1 MKTPLHSSVLIKPL
15 LSLILFGSFSAYAQ
29 KSESATEK
37 SGFVKREVTIWSD
50 GTRMYGDLYEPKN
63 LREGQ
68 KLPAVV
74 FVNGTGGTK
83 GKLPTRIAP
92 GFVERGFVFLAFDYR
107 GWGKSESKL
116 MMPEIMPEPNAEGL
130 VEVKARAIRWQMDF
144 PDQVMDIRS
153 AISFLEGEKSVDPRR
168 IGLYGTSYGGG
179 LVVWT
184 AAHEPRV
191 RAIVAQVPGMGVFK
205 YRESWIRKAHQQ
217 MIRQARGETE
227 PVPFKEGAP
236 GGKMSAYSHM
246 RHNHGKNIGYNPI
259 DAADRL
265 KVPTLIIDAEKE
277 ELMDIRE
284 NGGKVAQILRF
295 RGVKMD
301 YRILKGISHY
311 GVYREKF
318 QECMDLATDWLS
330 KNM

>member
-1 MKTPLHSSVLIKPL
+1 MKRKQMKLLMQCMILIGSMLLKPWTL
-15 LSLILFGSFSAYAQ
+15 AQ
-29 KSESATEK
+29 DKETQNFTK
-37 SGFVKREVTIWSD
+37 KEVTIWSD
-50 GTRMYGDLYEPKN
+50 GTRMYGDLYTPKN
-63 LREGQ
+63 LAKEKR
-68 KLPAVV
+68 LPAVV

-92 GFVERGFVFLAFDYR
+92 SFVEKGFVFLAFDYR

-116 MMPEIMPEPNAEGL
+116 LMTDKMPPVNKTGL
-130 VEVKARAIRWQMDF
+130 VDVKAHPIRWQMDF
-144 PDQVMDIRS
+144 PDQVMDIRC
-153 AISFLEGEKSVDPRR
+153 AISFLEGEDSVDSGR

-179 LVVWT
+179 LVIWT

-191 RAIVAQVPGMGVFK
+191 RCVVSQVPGMGVFK
-205 YRESWIRKAHQQ
+205 YRDTWIRKAHQQ

-227 PVPFKEGAP
+227 PVPYKDGAP
-236 GGKMSAYSHM
+236 GGKMSPYSHM
-246 RHNHGKNIGYNPI
+246 RHNHAKNIGYNPI

-284 NGGKVAQILRF
+284 NGGKVAKILQF
-295 RGVKMD
+295 RGVKTE
-301 YRILKGISHY
+301 YKVLKGISHY

-318 QECMDLATDWLS
+318 GECMNLATNWFAS
-330 KNM
+330 NM

>member
-1 MKTPLHSSVLIKPL
+1 MKRTQITGLVQGIILAVS
-15 LSLILFGSFSAYAQ
+15 LSLNLITKGQDKKEISFI
-29 KSESATEK
+29 KK
-37 SGFVKREVTIWSD
+37 EVTIWSD
-50 GTRMYGDLYEPKN
+50 GTRMYGDLYTPKN
-63 LREGQ
+63 IKKDQ

-92 GFVERGFVFLAFDYR
+92 SFVEKGFVFLAFDYR

-116 MMPEIMPEPNAEGL
+116 LMADKMPQVDKEGI
-130 VEVKARAIRWQMDF
+130 VKVKARPIRWQLDF

-153 AISFLEGEKSVDPRR
+153 AISFLEGERNVDAGR

-179 LVVWT
+179 LVIWT

-191 RAIVAQVPGMGVFK
+191 QCVVSQVPGMGVFK
-205 YRESWIRKAHQQ
+205 YRDTWIKKAHQL
-217 MIRQARGETE
+217 MIAQARGETE
-227 PVPFKEGAP
+227 PVPIKDGAP
-236 GGKMSAYSHM
+236 GGKMSAYAHM
-246 RHNHGKNIGYNPI
+246 RHNHAKNIGYNPI

-277 ELMDIRE
+277 ELMDRRE
-284 NGGKVAQILRF
+284 NGGKVANILQF
-295 RGVKMD
+295 RGVKSE
-301 YRILKGISHY
+301 YKVLEGIGHY

-318 QECMDLATDWLS
+318 GDCMDLATGWFA

>member
-1 MKTPLHSSVLIKPL
+1 MKRKQVTVWIQLIVLTGYL
-15 LSLILFGSFSAYAQ
+15 VLSPWTLAQ
-29 KSESATEK
+29 NKEAPNFNK
-37 SGFVKREVTIWSD
+37 KEVTIWSD
-50 GTRMYGDLYEPKN
+50 GTRMYGDLYTPKN
-63 LREGQ
+63 LAKGKR
-68 KLPAVV
+68 LPAVV

-92 GFVERGFVFLAFDYR
+92 CFVEKGFVFLAFDYR

-116 MMPEIMPEPNAEGL
+116 LMTDKMSPVNKTGL
-130 VEVKARAIRWQMDF
+130 VDVKARPIRWQMDF
-144 PDQVMDIRS
+144 PDQVMDIRC
-153 AISFLEGEKSVDPRR
+153 AISFLEGEDSVDSGR

-179 LVVWT
+179 LVIWT

-191 RAIVAQVPGMGVFK
+191 RCVVSQVPGMGVFK
-205 YRESWIRKAHQQ
+205 YRDTWIRKAHQQ

-227 PVPFKEGAP
+227 PVPYKDGAP

-246 RHNHGKNIGYNPI
+246 RHNHAKNIGYNPI

-284 NGGKVAQILRF
+284 NGGKVAKILQF
-295 RGVKMD
+295 RGVKTE
-301 YRILKGISHY
+301 YKVLEGISHY

-318 QECMDLATDWLS
+318 GECMNLATNWFAS
-330 KNM
+330 NM

>member
-1 MKTPLHSSVLIKPL
+1 MKRKLVTVWIQLIVLTGYL
-15 LSLILFGSFSAYAQ
+15 VLSPWTLAQ
-29 KSESATEK
+29 NKEAPNFNK
-37 SGFVKREVTIWSD
+37 KEVTIWSD
-50 GTRMYGDLYEPKN
+50 GTRMYGDLYTPKN
-63 LREGQ
+63 LAKGKR
-68 KLPAVV
+68 LPAVV

-92 GFVERGFVFLAFDYR
+92 GFVEKGFVFLAFDYR

-116 MMPEIMPEPNAEGL
+116 LMTDKMSPVNKTGL
-130 VEVKARAIRWQMDF
+130 VDVKARPIRWQMDF
-144 PDQVMDIRS
+144 PDQVMDIRC
-153 AISFLEGEKSVDPRR
+153 AISFLEGEDSVDSGR

-179 LVVWT
+179 LVIWT

-191 RAIVAQVPGMGVFK
+191 RCVVSQVPGMGVFK
-205 YRESWIRKAHQQ
+205 YRDTWIRKAHQQ

-227 PVPFKEGAP
+227 PVPYKDGAP

-246 RHNHGKNIGYNPI
+246 RHNHAKNIGYNPI

-284 NGGKVAQILRF
+284 NGGKVAKILQF
-295 RGVKMD
+295 RGVKTE
-301 YRILKGISHY
+301 YKVIKGISHY
-311 GVYREKF
+311 GVYHEKF
-318 QECMDLATDWLS
+318 GECTNLATNWFAS
-330 KNM
+330 NM